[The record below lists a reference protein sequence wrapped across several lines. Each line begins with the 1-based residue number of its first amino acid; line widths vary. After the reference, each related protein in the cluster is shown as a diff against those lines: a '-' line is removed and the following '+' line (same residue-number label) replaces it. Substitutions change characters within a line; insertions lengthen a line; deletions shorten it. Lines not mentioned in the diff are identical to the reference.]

1 MKPIVTVGVNT
12 ALLGVL
18 GLAIPEFT
26 TNETK
31 NVVTLGDLKVQATE
45 PTSHSVPPIL
55 SGAAIIIGLVL
66 AEAALPEVLTAR
78 LGKKSNVANS
88 QYAYFAPFRT

>member
-1 MKPIVTVGVNT
+1 MKPIVMIGVII
-12 ALLGVL
+12 ALLGLL

-45 PTSHSVPPIL
+45 PTSHSVPPL
-55 SGAAIIIGLVL
+55 VGGAAIIIGLVL
-66 AEAALPEVLTAR
+66 AGSGLYQ
-78 LGKKSNVANS
+78 KS
-88 QYAYFAPFRT
+88 

>member
-1 MKPIVTVGVNT
+1 MKPIVTVGVII

-55 SGAAIIIGLVL
+55 SGGRSYLAWCWPGAASTGSPDSETWPKV
-66 AEAALPEVLTAR
+66 ECR
-78 LGKKSNVANS
+78 
-88 QYAYFAPFRT
+88 R